1 MKISSLEHKK
11 IAMLGFGVTGQEVY
25 KALGPKY
32 DITLI
37 NDTPIPGYDIQSTAE
52 AIAANQTFDVII
64 KSPGI
69 LYSHPLL
76 ATCDARVT
84 NDIELCYEVICENQL
99 NTKIIG
105 ITGTNGKTTTTQFIA
120 DCLCK
125 TGKVAIACG
134 NIGQS
139 PLYVLS
145 QNLHVDYLV
154 IELSSYQLK
163 QVDKFKPDFGLF
175 LNIAPDH
182 IDYHGSFEDYLTSKC
197 KLFMNMTEQDG
208 LVLDRS
214 LVDDYPEIKWPS
226 FASFGV
232 SDSQLQSIKTMAMPK
247 QNYRLI
253 FDLLLKV
260 GIDQEYII
268 AQINKFQGLEH
279 RLELV
284 ESNHD
289 YIVINDSKATNVEAT
304 NVAISNLTSD
314 ATLIVGGSE
323 KVEDYTRLNY
333 ASKFVNHVIA
343 YGAAKDNFNFIPNII
358 LIDDF
363 TSAVKKAMSITKA
376 NEVLILSPACASF
389 DQHQN
394 YIERGNQFKQI
405 IRGENE

>member
-1 MKISSLEHKK
+1 
-11 IAMLGFGVTGQEVY
+11 
-25 KALGPKY
+25 
-32 DITLI
+32 
-37 NDTPIPGYDIQSTAE
+37 
-52 AIAANQTFDVII
+52 
-64 KSPGI
+64 
-69 LYSHPLL
+69 
-76 ATCDARVT
+76 
-84 NDIELCYEVICENQL
+84 
-99 NTKIIG
+99 
-105 ITGTNGKTTTTQFIA
+105 
-120 DCLCK
+120 
-125 TGKVAIACG
+125 
-134 NIGQS
+134 
-139 PLYVLS
+139 
-145 QNLHVDYLV
+145 
-154 IELSSYQLK
+154 
-163 QVDKFKPDFGLF
+163 
-175 LNIAPDH
+175 
-182 IDYHGSFEDYLTSKC
+182 
-197 KLFMNMTEQDG
+197 MNMTEQDG